1 MDCLFRDEAETKKF
15 EPVISSGIVTNVGFH
30 PERLANSKDKVKE
43 LIKEIVQD
51 PFYKDAGGGF
61 SFLQLPMDVKGD
73 RLEELRA
80 INRAF
85 FGKFR
90 SVRVRRL

>member
-1 MDCLFRDEAETKKF
+1 MPVEKKTYLRIT
-15 EPVISSGIVTNVGFH
+15 ERAISYASEWQDDLV
-30 PERLANSKDKVKE
+30 AQ
-43 LIKEIVQD
+43 IKENMGEVKLKDFRLRYLNSIVGT
-51 PFYKDAGGGF
+51 KGE
-61 SFLQLPMDVKGD
+61 LQD